1 MRQQETTSSIA
12 FRTARVSWIGSPPA
26 GHGQVG
32 VGAHG
37 FTQVPL
43 GYAEGDITELGVT
56 SAGEL
61 LAAAHA
67 SAVTTILARLLE
79 RAGTPA
85 HELVATVGY
94 RLCGTW
100 FEIDGIEI
108 TVGGRVPDIGPVA
121 FEEAVQSAVDRCASS
136 LRLTAGDVVSVSA
149 VLHPPADSTQPGLES
164 VAA

>member
-37 FTQVPL
+37 FTHVPM

-56 SAGEL
+56 NAGEL

-79 RAGTPA
+79 QAGTPA
-85 HELVATVGY
+85 RELVATAGY
-94 RLCGTW
+94 RLGGTW
-100 FEIDGIEI
+100 FEIDGVDI
-108 TVGGRVPDIGPVA
+108 TVSGRVPDIEPAA

-136 LRLTAGDVVSVSA
+136 LRLTAGDIVSVSA
-149 VLHPPADSTQPGLES
+149 VLHPPAESTQRALVS
-164 VAA
+164 AAA